1 MSREFEQLVNELVA
15 EGRKEGKAE
24 GKIEGKIEGK
34 KEAQKE
40 IILSMLQKGIF
51 SIKQIADIVSTDEAS
66 IADIAK
72 ESGITFK

>member
-15 EGRKEGKAE
+15 EGRKEGKA
-24 GKIEGKIEGK
+24 EGKIEGK

-51 SIKQIADIVSTDEAS
+51 SIKQIADIVSIDEAS

-72 ESGITFK
+72 DSGITFE

>member
-15 EGRKEGKAE
+15 EGRKEGKA
-24 GKIEGKIEGK
+24 EGKIEGK

-72 ESGITFK
+72 DSGITFK

>member
-15 EGRKEGKAE
+15 EGRKEGKA
-24 GKIEGKIEGK
+24 EGKIEGK

-72 ESGITFK
+72 DSGITFE